1 MNEGGAYRNEAM
13 TIFLAQQ
20 FVVGLSFEMFF
31 EAGGFALVQSDNVVF
46 FSHFVTVDGAEGWGE
61 AAESRKI
68 EDGGILDALIG
79 FTSECGANLAVDDA
93 GTAVG

>member
-1 MNEGGAYRNEAM
+1 M
-13 TIFLAQQ
+13 TIFLAQK
-20 FVVGLSFEMFF
+20 FVIGLSFEMFL

-46 FSHFVTVDGAEGWGE
+46 FPHFVTIDGAEGRGE
-61 AAESRKI
+61 AAEGRKI
-68 EDGGILDALIG
+68 EDCGILDALIG